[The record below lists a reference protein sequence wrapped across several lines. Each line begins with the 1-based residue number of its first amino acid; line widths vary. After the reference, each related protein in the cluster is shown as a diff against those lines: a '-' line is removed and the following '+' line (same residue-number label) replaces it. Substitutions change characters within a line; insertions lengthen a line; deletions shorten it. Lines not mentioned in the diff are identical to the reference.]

1 MAYEEKTKS
10 NHNLILEGRRK
21 LVMTGVE
28 DIASFDE
35 NAVEAYT
42 TMGLLIVKGTELR
55 INKLS
60 VDSAELEVEGD
71 IYSIEY
77 GDEAHGSGGFFK
89 NLFK

>member
-1 MAYEEKTKS
+1 MAYEEKVKS
-10 NHNLILEGRRK
+10 NHSVVIEGRRK
-21 LVMTGVE
+21 LAMTGVE

-35 NAVEAYT
+35 NTVEAYT
-42 TMGLLIVKGTELR
+42 SMGLLTVKGSDLR

-60 VDSAELEVEGD
+60 VDTAELEVEGD

-77 GDEAHGSGGFFK
+77 SEEAQSGGFFK

>member
-1 MAYEEKTKS
+1 MAYEEKARS
-10 NHNLILEGRRK
+10 NHNIILEGRRK

-35 NAVEAYT
+35 NSVEAYT
-42 TMGLLIVKGTELR
+42 SMGLLTVKGTELR

-60 VDSAELEVEGD
+60 VDSAELEIEGD

-77 GDEAHGSGGFFK
+77 GDESQGGGFFK